1 MVYVSSMQIEIEA
14 AGEIAERQELL
25 NGTETVSLEGESA
38 DGRWTLSGL
47 VTWNIG
53 LVSNTGEGD
62 ITLIRDDG
70 AELFGTLVRGDVSEI
85 AAGDAGSDG
94 GHAMRLEYE
103 IDGGSGLFEAATGI
117 CTAFGTLAAFSFRGT
132 WSVTLDER
140 DRRAPNKS
148 S

>member
-1 MVYVSSMQIEIEA
+1 MVYVSSMQIEIHA
-14 AGEIAERQELL
+14 SGEIAERQELL

-38 DGRWTLSGL
+38 DGRWVLSGL

-62 ITLIRDDG
+62 ITLTRDDG

-94 GHAMRLEYE
+94 GHTMRLEYE
-103 IDGGSGLFEAATGI
+103 IDGGSGAFEAATGS
-117 CTAFGTLAAFSFRGT
+117 CRGTGTLSASSFEGC
-132 WSVTLDER
+132 WLVTLVS
-140 DRRAPNKS
+140 P
-148 S
+148 